1 MAFLKY
7 AYNWEAIF
15 FVFFVFL
22 MVKGLYTQQSF
33 TTEKRILQ
41 RKEGGKMNIKTFDQ
55 VKDEVIGLR
64 GTERRDT
71 LERELEAL
79 RLGIQI
85 RNAREKQNLT
95 QEQLAERINK
105 KRTFISRIEND
116 GSNLTI
122 KTLLDIVERGLGG
135 ELVISVNV

>member
-1 MAFLKY
+1 
-7 AYNWEAIF
+7 
-15 FVFFVFL
+15 
-22 MVKGLYTQQSF
+22 
-33 TTEKRILQ
+33 
-41 RKEGGKMNIKTFDQ
+41 MNIKTFDE

-64 GTERRDT
+64 GTKRRDA

-95 QEQLAERINK
+95 QKQLAERIDK
-105 KRTFISRIEND
+105 KRTYISRIEND

-122 KTLLDIVERGLGG
+122 KTLLDIVEKGLGG
-135 ELVISVNV
+135 KLVISVNV

>member
-1 MAFLKY
+1 
-7 AYNWEAIF
+7 
-15 FVFFVFL
+15 
-22 MVKGLYTQQSF
+22 
-33 TTEKRILQ
+33 
-41 RKEGGKMNIKTFDQ
+41 MNIKTFDE

-64 GTERRDT
+64 GTERRDA

-95 QEQLAERINK
+95 QKQLAERIDK
-105 KRTFISRIEND
+105 KRTYISRIEND

-122 KTLLDIVERGLGG
+122 KTLLDIVEKGLGG
-135 ELVISVNV
+135 KLVISVNV

>member
-1 MAFLKY
+1 
-7 AYNWEAIF
+7 
-15 FVFFVFL
+15 
-22 MVKGLYTQQSF
+22 
-33 TTEKRILQ
+33 
-41 RKEGGKMNIKTFDQ
+41 MNIKTFDQ

-135 ELVISVNV
+135 KLVISVNV

>member
-1 MAFLKY
+1 
-7 AYNWEAIF
+7 
-15 FVFFVFL
+15 
-22 MVKGLYTQQSF
+22 
-33 TTEKRILQ
+33 
-41 RKEGGKMNIKTFDQ
+41 MNIKTFDQ
-55 VKDEVIGLR
+55 EKDEVIGLR
-64 GTERRDT
+64 GTERRDA

-116 GSNLTI
+116 GSNLTV

-135 ELVISVNV
+135 KLVISVDI

>member
-1 MAFLKY
+1 
-7 AYNWEAIF
+7 
-15 FVFFVFL
+15 
-22 MVKGLYTQQSF
+22 
-33 TTEKRILQ
+33 
-41 RKEGGKMNIKTFDQ
+41 MNVKTFDQ

-64 GTERRDT
+64 GTERRDN
-71 LERELEAL
+71 LERELETL

-85 RNAREKQNLT
+85 RNARERQNIT

-116 GSNLTI
+116 GANITI

-135 ELVISVNV
+135 KLAISVNA